1 MSQGLTWIAG
11 RRTPLLAL
19 VALFALTVGMFAVF
33 QSAQADEHEHLTVT
47 FGDSD
52 NIIGDNQEITVSL
65 TMNNLPTGATYTVV
79 WVAIPGSFPV
89 TTADNAVDTFTP
101 VPGVD
106 TSARNSLNTFFIPK
120 GTEGEFSVTA
130 RVTRPAL
137 TGEDGVQTFTE
148 SGTFTVG
155 DAGVNV
161 ASAEISLGKIG
172 HAPATARAIKNDGAA
187 TGAHGG
193 SEPGRYEACADDPA
207 VENDAVTLV
216 NTVEVLDDTINATCI
231 ALTVTALNSLGKASN
246 GPSITGIHVFA
257 PLATIVYDS
266 EDSDADNNDAI
277 VDNDTEDGSQELPGG
292 SATAK
297 FFVTSENAGTVNVT
311 AIVLGKKGSASSQA
325 FTLTFTGTAT
335 SITLGDPSSP
345 LSSTGTAYVAPK
357 DAIEAAPD
365 AEPAVEAAAEVKE
378 AAGIGVANIEVNA
391 TDDAGNP
398 AALGELDV
406 EIADADG
413 NDVSTTLSDNQRPK
427 AGTLTR
433 IIEVIGAKAAP
444 GSYTVTVTLGD
455 DEQTTEI
462 VVAGKVATV
471 EAEVSESTVAV
482 GDIITVTATVT
493 DADGNLQPDAGTVM
507 FQAVGSLK
515 LTGLGAAGTA
525 AGRADGTLDDGV
537 ATARFVVVDGSG
549 TATIIA
555 SVGDVDGVIAVSSD
569 AAAVVDEPDPEPV
582 DGLSQTELNN
592 FASWSGDGTVSGS
605 ELLAGIA
612 GATGLLFYDGDS
624 WQRYG
629 ADNGQVIPG
638 SRDFTIRSGQTI
650 WISG

>member
-1 MSQGLTWIAG
+1 MSQGLTWIAA
-11 RRTPLLAL
+11 RRMPLVAL
-19 VALFALTVGMFAVF
+19 VALFALAVALFAVF
-33 QSAQADEHEHLTVT
+33 QSAQADSHEHLTVT

-52 NIIGDNQEITVSL
+52 NIIGDNQEITVTL
-65 TMNNLPTGATYTVV
+65 TMNNVPASPTYEVV

-89 TTADNAVDTFTP
+89 TTDDDPSTAFIAVSTDNTKMSNVL
-101 VPGVD
+101 
-106 TSARNSLNTFFIPK
+106 NSFYIPK
-120 GTEGEFSVTA
+120 GTEGEFSITA

-207 VENDAVTLV
+207 VDNDAT
-216 NTVEVLDDTINATCI
+216 TEVDGVDVPDDTINAHCI

-246 GPSITGIHVFA
+246 GAAIRGIHVFA

-266 EDSDADNNDAI
+266 DTTDADGGQAMIDL
-277 VDNDTEDGSQELPGG
+277 DTEDGSQELPGG

-311 AIVLGKKGSASSQA
+311 AIVLGDKGSATSQA
-325 FTLTFTGTAT
+325 LTLTFTGTAT

-345 LSSTGTAYVAPK
+345 LSSSGTAYVAPVDGVEA
-357 DAIEAAPD
+357 DAD
-365 AEPAVEAAAEVKE
+365 ANPAVEGVTEVKE
-378 AAGIGVANIEVNA
+378 AAGVGVANIEVNA

-398 AALGELDV
+398 AALDELAV

-413 NDVSTTLSDNQRPK
+413 NDVSTTITDNQRPK

-433 IIEVIGAKAAP
+433 IIEVIGADAAP

-455 DEQTTEI
+455 DEQSVEV
-462 VVAGKVATV
+462 VVAGKVADV
-471 EAEVSESTVAV
+471 AVEVSSSTVAV

-493 DADGNLQPDAGTVM
+493 DEDGNLQPDAGVVEFT
-507 FQAVGSLK
+507 AVGSLK
-515 LTGLGAAGTA
+515 LTGLGSDGDAGHA
-525 AGRADGTLDDGV
+525 QGALDDGV
-537 ATARFVVVDGSG
+537 ATGRFVVVDGSG

-555 SVGDVDGVIAVSSD
+555 SLSGVDGVTSVSTE

-582 DGLSQTELNN
+582 DGLSRTELNN
-592 FASWSGDGTVSGS
+592 FASWSGEGSVSAS

-612 GATGLLFYDGDS
+612 GATGVLYYDGDS

-629 ADNGQVIPG
+629 VTDGQVIPG
-638 SRDFTIRSGQTI
+638 SRDFTIRDGDTI